1 MTGDPA
7 TPPPASDVGPGHG
20 PFLPAD
26 SLNEGLL
33 WTLHT
38 PDSWARAI
46 TAAIL
51 ERAQGVAPFQTGA
64 VMEMTRHG
72 DRVRVSLR
80 FASFGPDGGAVD
92 FVPVFQLTI

>member
-7 TPPPASDVGPGHG
+7 TPPPASDFGPGHG

-26 SLNEGLL
+26 SLNAELL

-46 TAAIL
+46 TTRLLREAQASESFETEAIV
-51 ERAQGVAPFQTGA
+51 G
-64 VMEMTRHG
+64 MTRYG
-72 DRVRVSLR
+72 GRLRVGLR
-80 FASFGPDGGAVD
+80 FRRGGGEFGEG
-92 FVPVFQLTI
+92 FKLTI